1 METIELSGI
10 IGMIALAAL
19 AANFFVGIFIW
30 SNREFP
36 LPYGISFL
44 QLHKFTGYS
53 AAIGILLHVVLIP
66 LDPKSGFTWGDLL
79 LPAWTRHQPLA
90 NTFGSVALYLIGVVV
105 ISSYY
110 KSKIQLRT
118 WRALHFLSYFA
129 AVPLILHSVITD
141 PKLEDRPID
150 WFDAEKLFVIAC
162 CIVIVGLASYR
173 FLVKKKQTEAGY

>member
-19 AANFFVGIFIW
+19 ATNFLVGIFIW
-30 SNREFP
+30 AKKEFK

-53 AAIGILLHVVLIP
+53 AAIGILLHIVLIP

-79 LPAWTRHQPLA
+79 LPAWTKHQPLA
-90 NTFGSVALYLIGVVV
+90 NTFGSVAFYLIGVVV

-110 KSKIQLRT
+110 KDKIKASL

-129 AVPLILHSVITD
+129 VVPLILHSIITD

-150 WFDAEKLFVIAC
+150 WFDAEKLFVILC
-162 CIVIVGLASYR
+162 CIVIVALTYYR
-173 FLVKKKQTEAGY
+173 YAILKKEKR

>member
-10 IGMIALAAL
+10 IGMAALAAL
-19 AANFFVGIFIW
+19 SANLIVGIFIW
-30 SNREFP
+30 SKQEFK

-53 AAIGILLHVVLIP
+53 AAIAILLHVVLIP

-79 LPAWTRHQPLA
+79 LPAWTQHQPLA
-90 NTFGSVALYLIGVVV
+90 NTFGSVAFYLIGIVV

-110 KSKIQLRT
+110 KDKIKLKL
-118 WRALHFLSYFA
+118 WRMLHFLSYFA
-129 AVPLILHSVITD
+129 TIPLILHSIITD

-150 WFDAEKLFVIAC
+150 WFDAEKLFVIFC
-162 CIVIVGLASYR
+162 CVVIAGLTSYR
-173 FLVKKKQTEAGY
+173 FLILKKPKLTNS